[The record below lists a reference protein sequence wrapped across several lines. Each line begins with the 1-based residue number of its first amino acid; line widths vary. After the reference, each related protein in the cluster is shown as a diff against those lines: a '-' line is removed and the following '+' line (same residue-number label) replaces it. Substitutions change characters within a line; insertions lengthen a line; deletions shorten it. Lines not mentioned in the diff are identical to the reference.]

1 MKFFQAFVMN
11 RFRFFILS
19 FLILS
24 CFAGI
29 RKELNYSSDS
39 IAFYSFENVADLP
52 PWLDRNASYLQ
63 NQERNNFKTLIADA
77 LYQMGNRNDSLIN
90 DSAFR
95 IFPKELCQEIA
106 ERSIRNFESS
116 PSYVFQLWILK
127 KEDTINP
134 GRRIRRTVFLL
145 YPTID
150 SIHFV
155 FFELNQFIDFQTPY
169 AFQDWSNYSL
179 SESNLKPSLEV
190 FIPDSAIGILSYYK
204 DTQGESKKFHVVLKT
219 GATKSQDVEVKTP
232 QKAKAIQDSE
242 KRLLELKNLFDKKLI
257 SEEEYKRKREEIL
270 KSL

>member
-1 MKFFQAFVMN
+1 MKRFQLL
-11 RFRFFILS
+11 ILS
-19 FLILS
+19 LLFVS

-39 IAFYSFENVADLP
+39 IAFYSFESGPNLP
-52 PWLDRNASYLQ
+52 AWLDQSASYLQ
-63 NQERNNFKTLIADA
+63 NAERNNFKILIADS

-95 IFPKELCQEIA
+95 IFPKELSQEIA
-106 ERSIRNFESS
+106 EKSFRNFERS
-116 PSYVFQLWILK
+116 PSQVFQLWILK

-150 SIHFV
+150 SIHFI

-190 FIPDSAIGILSYYK
+190 FIPDSAIGTLSYYK
-204 DTQGESKKFHVVLKT
+204 DVQGDSKKFHVIVKT
-219 GATKSQDVEVKTP
+219 NPNAPQEIEVKNP
-232 QKAKAIQDSE
+232 SKEKAIQDSE

>member
-1 MKFFQAFVMN
+1 MN
-11 RFRFFILS
+11 RFRLLILS
-19 FLILS
+19 FVVVS

-39 IAFYSFENVADLP
+39 IAFYSFENVPDLP
-52 PWLDRNASYLQ
+52 VWLDRNASYLQ

-77 LYQMGNRNDSLIN
+77 LYQMGNRNDSLVN

-95 IFPKELCQEIA
+95 IFSKELSEEIA
-106 ERSIRNFESS
+106 DRSFRNFERSS
-116 PSYVFQLWILK
+116 SHVYQLWILK

-150 SIHFV
+150 SIHFI

-190 FIPDSAIGILSYYK
+190 FIPDSAIGTLSYYK
-204 DTQGESKKFHVVLKT
+204 DTQGESKKFHIVVKT
-219 GATKSQDVEVKTP
+219 GSTAPQNTEVKTP
-232 QKAKAIQDSE
+232 QKENAIQDSE